1 MGLQRVADASSE
13 LGAWDGRSPLVP
25 FSGVLLFRAHRSCP
39 RACLKEQ
46 RQGMEARSMQ
56 VTQIAKMSMSEIARP
71 SPHAAPSGASD
82 QYTRS

>member
-25 FSGVLLFRAHRSCP
+25 FSGVLLFRAYWSCP